1 MSRHKDSREPYAPLA
16 DGETV
21 LAPGQTETIAELV
34 KANRKVSVPLE
45 PSLLRVGTAWIG
57 RAR

>member
-1 MSRHKDSREPYAPLA
+1 MSRHVDSREQYAPLA

-34 KANRKVSVPLE
+34 RANRKVAVLLE
-45 PSLLRVGTAWIG
+45 PSLLPVGSAWIG